1 MTDDPSL
8 SGLRVLMTA
17 DTVGGVWTYALD
29 LAHGLADRGISITL
43 ASLGPPANAE
53 QHRAAAGIS
62 GLDLV
67 ETGLPLDWT
76 ATCEAEIL
84 ESGAALADLAREIR
98 ADLVHLNGPALAAGG
113 AFSAPVLGACHSCV
127 ATWWAA
133 VHGTALPAD
142 LAWRADLVRRGYGRA
157 DALVAPSAAFA
168 RATADTYGIAAP
180 IVVQNGRGPT
190 PEAAPTP
197 TSATVLTAGRLWDE
211 GKGVALLDR
220 AAARMSTPVVAA
232 GSTAGPNSASI
243 SPKHIQSLGH
253 LPAAALGARM
263 AARPIFA
270 SLARYEPFG
279 LAILEAGAVGC
290 PLVLSDIPTFREL
303 WDGAALFVDE
313 DEALVAAALDGLA
326 GDPVARARLGE
337 AARRR
342 AADYTAERMVNGI
355 AAIYAN
361 LLGAAR
367 GRDARSAAA

>member
-29 LAHGLADRGISITL
+29 LAHGLADRGVSITL
-43 ASLGPPANAE
+43 ASLGPSANAE
-53 QHRAAAGIS
+53 QHHAVAGIP

-76 ATCEAEIL
+76 ASCEAQIL
-84 ESGAALADLAREIR
+84 EAGAALADLAREVR
-98 ADLVHLNGPALAAGG
+98 ADLVHLNGPAFAACG

-133 VHGTALPAD
+133 VHGTTLPAD
-142 LAWRADLVRRGYGRA
+142 LAWRADLVRQGYERA
-157 DALVAPSAAFA
+157 DILVAPSAGFA
-168 RATADTYGIAAP
+168 RATADAYGIAAP
-180 IVVQNGRGPT
+180 IVVQNGRVPT
-190 PEAAPTP
+190 PEWPPAT

-220 AAARMSTPVVAA
+220 AAARMRTPVVAA
-232 GSTAGPNSASI
+232 GSTAGPNGAGI
-243 SPKHIQSLGH
+243 SPNHIQMLGH
-253 LPAAALGARM
+253 LPAAALAARM

-279 LAILEAGAVGC
+279 LAILEAGAAGC

-303 WDGAALFVDE
+303 WDGAALFVGE

-326 GDPVARARLGE
+326 GDPVARARLGK
-337 AARRR
+337 AARLR
-342 AADYTAERMVNGI
+342 AAHYTAERMVDGI
-355 AAIYAN
+355 AAIYAD
-361 LLGAAR
+361 LR
-367 GRDARSAAA
+367 RDARSAAA